1 MSIFS
6 INDNSNYG
14 SILSQAKANKESKEN
29 SKISFANT
37 FLKQNASKL
46 NEIQNANSQTLARSE
61 ALNSTNTTNTS
72 NNTNFSISSKTS
84 SPNYDIS
91 SEFKNSI
98 YTLKYKQADISNTST
113 NTAYGYSVDK
123 DGYMGSDFNKA
134 AGLPEDFKIHKSTLD
149 EIKKAAENEP
159 YIADMKQY
167 FGVSEYY
174 TNIDMAETIKQYYN
188 QFNQI
193 VNHTFNDTN
202 KTSFTETDINSMPKG
217 YAINGIK
224 SMDFNDPSNRMNI
237 THLRDFS
244 NSSITNIYQ
253 TPEQMKEA
261 ESLYIQSG
269 SLIDGINGH
278 SFGLSLEEIKNVSK
292 GEDWQFNPDMS
303 VYPQNEDGSYSKE
316 ALFMSFLKSYSPIPS
331 SNQVVLS
338 PEAKVREAKLEL
350 EMKANPSFSVSL
362 DDIMTGKVDFASLL
376 KGYAQDGW
384 LDAGIYVMEK
394 GVKWQNVY
402 VGSGISF
409 DREFHQAKANGWKAS
424 SESINSFADSIMDRL
439 NNLMGQTRV

>member
-6 INDNSNYG
+6 INDNSNYN
-14 SILSQAKANKESKEN
+14 SILSQSKANKESKEN
-29 SKISFANT
+29 SKISFANA

-61 ALNSTNTTNTS
+61 VLNSTNTTNTS

-98 YTLKYKQADISNTST
+98 YTLKYKQADISTST

-149 EIKKAAENEP
+149 EIERKAENNS
-159 YIADMKQY
+159 YTSDIKKYLGIDK
-167 FGVSEYY
+167 YY

-193 VNHTFNDTN
+193 INYVFNDTN
-202 KTSFTETDINSMPKG
+202 RTSFTEADINSMPKG
-217 YAINGIK
+217 ISELSSDKTIGIMPK
-224 SMDFNDPSNRMNI
+224 NYDKL
-237 THLRDFS
+237 T
-244 NSSITNIYQ
+244 ITNYYNTQ
-253 TPEQMKEA
+253 EQYNEA
-261 ESLYIQSG
+261 EQLGMFGHINIGLQPLTFTPQSMQTQN
-269 SLIDGINGH
+269 LDKDTAIDT
-278 SFGLSLEEIKNVSK
+278 
-292 GEDWQFNPDMS
+292 FNPNMS

-316 ALFMSFLKSYSPIPS
+316 ALFMSFLKSYGSGQPVESPKTTLNPK
-331 SNQVVLS
+331 V
-338 PEAKVREAKLEL
+338 EAYNRAMAKE
-350 EMKANPSFSVSL
+350 SFNGDSIAL
-362 DDIMTGKVDFASLL
+362 NDIMTGKVDFASLL

-384 LDAGIYVMEK
+384 LDADIYAMEK
-394 GVKWQNVY
+394 GVAWQNTSIGY
-402 VGSGISF
+402 GGAWF
-409 DREFHQAKANGWKAS
+409 DREFNQVKANGWKAS
-424 SESINSFADSIMDRL
+424 NQSIDSYVNSIMDRL
-439 NNLMGQTRV
+439 NNLIGQTRV

>member
-6 INDNSNYG
+6 INDNSNYN
-14 SILSQAKANKESKEN
+14 SILSQSKANKESKEN
-29 SKISFANT
+29 SKISFANA

-61 ALNSTNTTNTS
+61 VLNSTNTTNTS

-98 YTLKYKQADISNTST
+98 YTLKYKQADISTST

-123 DGYMGSDFNKA
+123 NGYMGSDFNKA

-149 EIKKAAENEP
+149 EIYNFNE
-159 YIADMKQY
+159 AQY
-167 FGVSEYY
+167 QDIKEQLGISRYF
-174 TNIDMAETIKQYYN
+174 TNIDMADTIKQYYN

-202 KTSFTETDINSMPKG
+202 KTSFTEADINSMPKG
-217 YAINGIK
+217 YISVGYK
-224 SMDFNDPSNRMNI
+224 G
-237 THLRDFS
+237 LDFS
-244 NSSITNIYQ
+244 DQSNPYNALGLVNHSNTKVTNVFKTDDEFHEAQAI
-253 TPEQMKEA
+253 QMGMMGIDFYPQKLNISTQ
-261 ESLYIQSG
+261 SLSQG
-269 SLIDGINGH
+269 ALMEGG
-278 SFGLSLEEIKNVSK
+278 
-292 GEDWQFNPDMS
+292 FNPDMS

-316 ALFMSFLKSYSPIPS
+316 ALFMSFLKSEGGYMVAGKNTTIAPQAMNYNLNVAKQSIPKYS
-331 SNQVVLS
+331 NVD
-338 PEAKVREAKLEL
+338 
-350 EMKANPSFSVSL
+350 F

-384 LDAGIYVMEK
+384 LDADIYAMEK
-394 GVKWQNVY
+394 GVEWQNTSIGY
-402 VGSGISF
+402 GGAWF
-409 DREFHQAKANGWKAS
+409 DNQFNQAKANGWKAS
-424 SESINSFADSIMDRL
+424 SESINSYVGSIMDRL
-439 NNLMGQTRV
+439 NNLIGQTRV

>member
-29 SKISFANT
+29 SKISFANA

-61 ALNSTNTTNTS
+61 VLNSTNTTNTS

-98 YTLKYKQADISNTST
+98 YTLKYKQVDLNTD
-113 NTAYGYSVDK
+113 TAYGYSVDK

-149 EIKKAAENEP
+149 EIKKAAENDPVVSSTKE
-159 YIADMKQY
+159 YL
-167 FGVSEYY
+167 GVSEYY

-188 QFNQI
+188 LFSNALGQSFP
-193 VNHTFNDTN
+193 ND
-202 KTSFTETDINSMPKG
+202 KTSFSEADINSMPKG

-253 TPEQMKEA
+253 TSEQMKEA

-316 ALFMSFLKSYSPIPS
+316 ALFMSFLKSYGSGQPVESPKTTLNPK
-331 SNQVVLS
+331 V
-338 PEAKVREAKLEL
+338 EAYNRAMAKE
-350 EMKANPSFSVSL
+350 SFNGDSIAL
-362 DDIMTGKVDFASLL
+362 NDIMTGKVDFASLL

-384 LDAGIYVMEK
+384 LDADIYAIEK
-394 GVKWQNVY
+394 GVAWQNTSIGY
-402 VGSGISF
+402 GGAWF
-409 DREFHQAKANGWKAS
+409 DNQFNQAKANGWKAS
-424 SESINSFADSIMDRL
+424 SESINSYVGSIMDR
-439 NNLMGQTRV
+439 

>member
-6 INDNSNYG
+6 INDNSNYN

-29 SKISFANT
+29 SKISFANS

-46 NEIQNANSQTLARSE
+46 NEIQNTNSQTLVRSE
-61 ALNSTNTTNTS
+61 VLNSINTTNTS
-72 NNTNFSISSKTS
+72 NNTNFSISSKTN

-98 YTLKYKQADISNTST
+98 YTLKYKQADISN

-149 EIKKAAENEP
+149 EIERRAENNS
-159 YIADMKQY
+159 YTSDIKKYLGIDK
-167 FGVSEYY
+167 YY

-188 QFNQI
+188 LFSNALGQSFP
-193 VNHTFNDTN
+193 ND
-202 KTSFTETDINSMPKG
+202 KTSFSEADINSMPKG

-224 SMDFNDPSNRMNI
+224 SMDFNDPGNRMNI

-244 NSSITNIYQ
+244 NSSIANIYQ

-316 ALFMSFLKSYSPIPS
+316 ALFMSFLKSYGSGQPVESPKTTLNPK
-331 SNQVVLS
+331 V
-338 PEAKVREAKLEL
+338 EAYNRAMAKE
-350 EMKANPSFSVSL
+350 SFNGDSIAL
-362 DDIMTGKVDFASLL
+362 NDIMTGKVDFASLL

-384 LDAGIYVMEK
+384 LDADIYAMEK
-394 GVKWQNVY
+394 GVAWQNTSIGY
-402 VGSGISF
+402 GGAWF
-409 DREFHQAKANGWKAS
+409 DNQFNQAKANGWKAS
-424 SESINSFADSIMDRL
+424 SESINSYVGSIMDRL
-439 NNLMGQTRV
+439 NNLIGQTRV

>member
-14 SILSQAKANKESKEN
+14 SMLSQAKANKESKEN
-29 SKISFANT
+29 SKISFANA

-61 ALNSTNTTNTS
+61 VLNSTNTTNTS

-98 YTLKYKQADISNTST
+98 YTLKYKQADTSNIVSL
-113 NTAYGYSVDK
+113 AYGYGVDAN
-123 DGYMGSDFNKA
+123 GYMGSDFNKA

-149 EIKKAAENEP
+149 EIKKAAENDPVVSSTKE
-159 YIADMKQY
+159 YL
-167 FGVSEYY
+167 GVSEYY

-188 QFNQI
+188 LFSNALGQSFP
-193 VNHTFNDTN
+193 ND
-202 KTSFTETDINSMPKG
+202 KTSFSEADINSMPKG

-224 SMDFNDPSNRMNI
+224 SMDFNDPGNRMNI

-244 NSSITNIYQ
+244 NSSIANIYQ

-292 GEDWQFNPDMS
+292 GEEWQFNPDMS

-316 ALFMSFLKSYSPIPS
+316 ALFMSFLKSYGSGQPVESPKTTLNPK
-331 SNQVVLS
+331 V
-338 PEAKVREAKLEL
+338 EAYNRAMAKE
-350 EMKANPSFSVSL
+350 SFNGDSIAL
-362 DDIMTGKVDFASLL
+362 NDIMTGKVDFASLL

-384 LDAGIYVMEK
+384 LDAGIYAMEK
-394 GVKWQNVY
+394 GVAWQNTSIGY
-402 VGSGISF
+402 GGAWF
-409 DREFHQAKANGWKAS
+409 DNQFNQAKANGWKAS
-424 SESINSFADSIMDRL
+424 SESINSYVGSIMDRL
-439 NNLMGQTRV
+439 NNLIGQTRV

>member
-1 MSIFS
+1 MITQ
-6 INDNSNYG
+6 II
-14 SILSQAKANKESKEN
+14 ILYFHKQKLIKN

-46 NEIQNANSQTLARSE
+46 NEIQSANSQTLVRSE
-61 ALNSTNTTNTS
+61 ALNSTNISNTS
-72 NNTNFSISSKTS
+72 NSISSKTS

-149 EIKKAAENEP
+149 EIERKAENNS
-159 YIADMKQY
+159 YTSDIKKYLGIDK
-167 FGVSEYY
+167 YY

-217 YAINGIK
+217 ISELSSDKTIGIMPK
-224 SMDFNDPSNRMNI
+224 NYDKL
-237 THLRDFS
+237 T
-244 NSSITNIYQ
+244 ITNYYNTQ
-253 TPEQMKEA
+253 EQYNEA
-261 ESLYIQSG
+261 EQLGMFGHINIGLQPLNFTPQSMQTQN
-269 SLIDGINGH
+269 LDKDTAIDT
-278 SFGLSLEEIKNVSK
+278 
-292 GEDWQFNPDMS
+292 FNPDMS

-316 ALFMSFLKSYSPIPS
+316 ALFMSFLKSTGVSPREGSATLNPIAKS
-331 SNQVVLS
+331 YA
-338 PEAKVREAKLEL
+338 EAMAKE
-350 EMKANPSFSVSL
+350 SFDGSLTSL

-384 LDAGIYVMEK
+384 LDADIYAMEK
-394 GVKWQNVY
+394 GVAWQNTSIGY
-402 VGSGISF
+402 GGAWF
-409 DREFHQAKANGWKAS
+409 DREFNQAKANGWKAS
-424 SESINSFADSIMDRL
+424 NESINSFVNNIMDRL
-439 NNLMGQTRV
+439 NNLIGQTRV

>member
-6 INDNSNYG
+6 INDNSNYN

-29 SKISFANT
+29 SKISFANA

-61 ALNSTNTTNTS
+61 VLNSTNTTNTS
-72 NNTNFSISSKTS
+72 NNTNFSISSKTN

-98 YTLKYKQADISNTST
+98 YTLKYKQVDLNTD
-113 NTAYGYSVDK
+113 TAYGYSVDK

-149 EIKKAAENEP
+149 EIERFNQNGM
-159 YIADMKQY
+159 ADETS
-167 FGVSEYY
+167 GNYY
-174 TNIDMAETIKQYYN
+174 NSFDMASIVKSYYN
-188 QFNQI
+188 SFNQVI
-193 VNHTFNDTN
+193 SVFPND
-202 KTSFTETDINSMPKG
+202 KTSFSKADLEQLPKG
-217 YAINGIK
+217 LNYINNEDNEKIVKNIFNAEQFHEAQAIKYSTMGLDMNLMK
-224 SMDFNDPSNRMNI
+224 LDFSPQSMEQDPSI
-237 THLRDFS
+237 
-244 NSSITNIYQ
+244 
-253 TPEQMKEA
+253 E
-261 ESLYIQSG
+261 
-269 SLIDGINGH
+269 
-278 SFGLSLEEIKNVSK
+278 
-292 GEDWQFNPDMS
+292 GEFNPDMS
-303 VYPQNEDGSYSKE
+303 VYPQNEDGNYSKE
-316 ALFMSFLKSYSPIPS
+316 ALFMSFLKSYPPFPSP
-331 SNQVVLS
+331 NQVVFS

-350 EMKANPSFSVSL
+350 EMKANPSFDVSL

-384 LDAGIYVMEK
+384 LDAGIYAMEK

-424 SESINSFADSIMDRL
+424 SESINSFADSIADRL
-439 NNLMGQTRV
+439 NNLIGQTRV

>member
-29 SKISFANT
+29 SKISFANS

-61 ALNSTNTTNTS
+61 VLNSTNTTNTS

-149 EIKKAAENEP
+149 EIERKAENNS
-159 YIADMKQY
+159 YTSDIKKYLGIDK
-167 FGVSEYY
+167 YY
-174 TNIDMAETIKQYYN
+174 TNIDMADTIKQYYN

-202 KTSFTETDINSMPKG
+202 KTSFTEADINSMPKG
-217 YAINGIK
+217 ISELSSDKTIGIMPK
-224 SMDFNDPSNRMNI
+224 NYDKL
-237 THLRDFS
+237 T
-244 NSSITNIYQ
+244 ITNYYNTQ
-253 TPEQMKEA
+253 EQYNEA
-261 ESLYIQSG
+261 EQLGMFGHINIGLQPLNFTPQSMQTQN
-269 SLIDGINGH
+269 LDKDTAIDT
-278 SFGLSLEEIKNVSK
+278 
-292 GEDWQFNPDMS
+292 FNPDMS
-303 VYPQNEDGSYSKE
+303 VYPKNEDGSYSKE
-316 ALFMSFLKSYSPIPS
+316 ALFMSFLKSYGSGQPVESPKTTLNPK
-331 SNQVVLS
+331 V
-338 PEAKVREAKLEL
+338 EAYNRAMAKE
-350 EMKANPSFSVSL
+350 SFDGSLASL

-384 LDAGIYVMEK
+384 LDAGIYAMEK

-424 SESINSFADSIMDRL
+424 SQSIDSYVGSIMDRL
-439 NNLMGQTRV
+439 NNLIGQARV

>member
-14 SILSQAKANKESKEN
+14 SILSQSKANKESKEN
-29 SKISFANT
+29 SKISFANA

-46 NEIQNANSQTLARSE
+46 SDIESKNSQTLARSE
-61 ALNSTNTTNTS
+61 VLNSTNTTNTS

-98 YTLKYKQADISNTST
+98 YTLKYKQVDLST
-113 NTAYGYSVDK
+113 DTAYGYSVDK

-134 AGLPEDFKIHKSTLD
+134 AGLPNDFKIHKSTLD
-149 EIKKAAENEP
+149 EIERFNQHGM
-159 YIADMKQY
+159 ADETS
-167 FGVSEYY
+167 GNYY
-174 TNIDMAETIKQYYN
+174 DSFDMASIVKSYYN
-188 QFNQI
+188 SFNQVI
-193 VNHTFNDTN
+193 SAFPND
-202 KTSFTETDINSMPKG
+202 KTSFSEADLEQLPKG
-217 YAINGIK
+217 LNYGRNENKEKIVKNIFNAEQFHEAQAIKYSTMGLDMNLMK
-224 SMDFNDPSNRMNI
+224 LDFSPQSMEQGPSN
-237 THLRDFS
+237 
-244 NSSITNIYQ
+244 
-253 TPEQMKEA
+253 E
-261 ESLYIQSG
+261 
-269 SLIDGINGH
+269 
-278 SFGLSLEEIKNVSK
+278 
-292 GEDWQFNPDMS
+292 GEFNPDMS
-303 VYPQNEDGSYSKE
+303 VYPQNEDGNYSKE
-316 ALFMSFLKSYSPIPS
+316 ALFMSFLKSYPPFPSP
-331 SNQVVLS
+331 NQVVFS

-384 LDAGIYVMEK
+384 LDAGIYAMEK
-394 GVKWQNVY
+394 GVKWQNIY

-424 SESINSFADSIMDRL
+424 NQSIDSYVNSIMDRL
-439 NNLMGQTRV
+439 NNLLGQTRV

>member
-6 INDNSNYG
+6 INDNSNYN

-29 SKISFANT
+29 SKISFANA

-61 ALNSTNTTNTS
+61 VLNSTNTTNTS

-98 YTLKYKQADISNTST
+98 YTLKYKQADISTST

-149 EIKKAAENEP
+149 EIYSFNTSFKEHTAN
-159 YIADMKQY
+159 DL
-167 FGVSEYY
+167 GVSNYY
-174 TNIDMAETIKQYYN
+174 TNIDMADTIRQYYSK
-188 QFNQI
+188 FNQI
-193 VNHTFNDTN
+193 INHSFGNSN
-202 KTSFTETDINSMPKG
+202 KTSFSVEDLNFLPKG
-217 YAINGIK
+217 YSIHNT
-224 SMDFNDPSNRMNI
+224 DFKFMFQNLDSQ
-237 THLRDFS
+237 T
-244 NSSITNIYQ
+244 ITNFYNTQ
-253 TPEQMKEA
+253 ERYNEA
-261 ESLYIQSG
+261 EQLGMFGHINIGLQPLNFTPQSMQTQNLDEN
-269 SLIDGINGH
+269 SA
-278 SFGLSLEEIKNVSK
+278 KYT
-292 GEDWQFNPDMS
+292 FNPDMS

-316 ALFMSFLKSYSPIPS
+316 ALFMSFLKSSGG
-331 SNQVVLS
+331 
-338 PEAKVREAKLEL
+338 EALEGGNTTLNPLVKAHIEAMTKE
-350 EMKANPSFSVSL
+350 SFDGSLASL

-384 LDAGIYVMEK
+384 LDADIYAMEK
-394 GVKWQNVY
+394 GVAWQNTSIGY
-402 VGSGISF
+402 GGAWF
-409 DREFHQAKANGWKAS
+409 DNQFNQAKANGWKAS
-424 SESINSFADSIMDRL
+424 SESINSYVGSIMDRL
-439 NNLMGQTRV
+439 NNLIGQTRV

>member
-1 MSIFS
+1 
-6 INDNSNYG
+6 

-29 SKISFANT
+29 SKISFANA

-46 NEIQNANSQTLARSE
+46 SDIESKNSQTLARSE
-61 ALNSTNTTNTS
+61 VLNSTNTTNTS

-98 YTLKYKQADISNTST
+98 YTLKYKQVDLST
-113 NTAYGYSVDK
+113 DTAYGYSVDK

-149 EIKKAAENEP
+149 EIERFNQHGM
-159 YIADMKQY
+159 ADETS
-167 FGVSEYY
+167 GNYY
-174 TNIDMAETIKQYYN
+174 DSFDMASIVKSYYN
-188 QFNQI
+188 SFNQVI
-193 VNHTFNDTN
+193 SAFPND
-202 KTSFTETDINSMPKG
+202 KTSFSEADLEQLPKG
-217 YAINGIK
+217 LNYGRNENKEKIVKNIFNAEQFHEAQAIKYSTMNLGMNLMK
-224 SMDFNDPSNRMNI
+224 LDFSPQSMEQDPSI
-237 THLRDFS
+237 
-244 NSSITNIYQ
+244 
-253 TPEQMKEA
+253 E
-261 ESLYIQSG
+261 
-269 SLIDGINGH
+269 
-278 SFGLSLEEIKNVSK
+278 
-292 GEDWQFNPDMS
+292 GEFNPDMS

-316 ALFMSFLKSYSPIPS
+316 ALFMSFLKSYPPFPS
-331 SNQVVLS
+331 SNQVVFS

-384 LDAGIYVMEK
+384 LDAGIYAMEK
-394 GVKWQNVY
+394 GVEWQNVY

-424 SESINSFADSIMDRL
+424 NESINSFADSIMDRL
-439 NNLMGQTRV
+439 NNLIGQTRI

>member
-29 SKISFANT
+29 SKISFANA

-46 NEIQNANSQTLARSE
+46 SDIESKNSQTLARSE
-61 ALNSTNTTNTS
+61 ILSNNNALSNNSNSTNIS
-72 NNTNFSISSKTS
+72 NSSNTNLSINNATKTS

-98 YTLKYKQADISNTST
+98 YTLKYKQEDTSNIVSL
-113 NTAYGYSVDK
+113 AYGYGVDAN
-123 DGYMGSDFNKA
+123 GYMGSDFNKA
-134 AGLPEDFKIHKSTLD
+134 AGLPEDFKMHKSTLD
-149 EIKKAAENEP
+149 EIERFNQHGM
-159 YIADMKQY
+159 ADETS
-167 FGVSEYY
+167 GNYY
-174 TNIDMAETIKQYYN
+174 DSFDMASIVKSHYN
-188 QFNQI
+188 SFNQVI
-193 VNHTFNDTN
+193 SAFPND
-202 KTSFTETDINSMPKG
+202 KTSFSEADLEQLPKG
-217 YAINGIK
+217 LNDGCNQNKEYIVTHIFNAEQFHEAQAIKYSTINLGMNLMK
-224 SMDFNDPSNRMNI
+224 LDFSPQSMEQGPSN
-237 THLRDFS
+237 
-244 NSSITNIYQ
+244 
-253 TPEQMKEA
+253 E
-261 ESLYIQSG
+261 G
-269 SLIDGINGH
+269 G
-278 SFGLSLEEIKNVSK
+278 
-292 GEDWQFNPDMS
+292 FNPDMS
-303 VYPQNEDGSYSKE
+303 VYPKNEDGSYSKE

-338 PEAKVREAKLEL
+338 PEAKVREVKLEL

-384 LDAGIYVMEK
+384 LDAGIYAMEK

-424 SESINSFADSIMDRL
+424 SESINSYVGSIMDRL
-439 NNLMGQTRV
+439 NNLIGQTRV

>member
-6 INDNSNYG
+6 INDNSNYN

-29 SKISFANT
+29 SKISFANS

-61 ALNSTNTTNTS
+61 VLNSTNTTNTS

-84 SPNYDIS
+84 SPNYNIS

-98 YTLKYKQADISNTST
+98 YTLKYKQADISTST

-149 EIKKAAENEP
+149 EIERFNQHGM
-159 YIADMKQY
+159 ADETS
-167 FGVSEYY
+167 GNYY
-174 TNIDMAETIKQYYN
+174 DSFDMASIVKSYYN
-188 QFNQI
+188 SFNQVI
-193 VNHTFNDTN
+193 SAFPND
-202 KTSFTETDINSMPKG
+202 KTSFSEADLEQLPKG
-217 YAINGIK
+217 LNYGRNENKEKIVKNIFNAEQFHEAQAIKYSTMGLDMNLMK
-224 SMDFNDPSNRMNI
+224 LDFSPQSMEQGPSN
-237 THLRDFS
+237 
-244 NSSITNIYQ
+244 
-253 TPEQMKEA
+253 E
-261 ESLYIQSG
+261 
-269 SLIDGINGH
+269 
-278 SFGLSLEEIKNVSK
+278 
-292 GEDWQFNPDMS
+292 GEFNPDMS
-303 VYPQNEDGSYSKE
+303 VYPQNEDGNYSKE
-316 ALFMSFLKSYSPIPS
+316 ALFMSFLKSYPPFPSP
-331 SNQVVLS
+331 NQVVFS

-384 LDAGIYVMEK
+384 LDAGIYAMEK
-394 GVKWQNVY
+394 GVKWQNIY

-424 SESINSFADSIMDRL
+424 NESINSFVNNIMDRL
-439 NNLMGQTRV
+439 NNLIGQTRV

>member
-14 SILSQAKANKESKEN
+14 SILSQSKANKESKEN
-29 SKISFANT
+29 SKISFANA

-61 ALNSTNTTNTS
+61 VLNSTNTTNTS

-98 YTLKYKQADISNTST
+98 YTLKYKQADISTST

-149 EIKKAAENEP
+149 EIERFNQHGM
-159 YIADMKQY
+159 ADETS
-167 FGVSEYY
+167 GNYY
-174 TNIDMAETIKQYYN
+174 DSFDMASIVKSYYN
-188 QFNQI
+188 SFNQVI
-193 VNHTFNDTN
+193 SAFPND
-202 KTSFTETDINSMPKG
+202 KTSFSEADLEQLPKG
-217 YAINGIK
+217 LNYGRNENKEKIVKNIFNAEQFHEAQAIKYSTMGLDMNLMK
-224 SMDFNDPSNRMNI
+224 LDFSPQSMEQGPSN
-237 THLRDFS
+237 
-244 NSSITNIYQ
+244 
-253 TPEQMKEA
+253 E
-261 ESLYIQSG
+261 
-269 SLIDGINGH
+269 
-278 SFGLSLEEIKNVSK
+278 
-292 GEDWQFNPDMS
+292 GEFNPDMS
-303 VYPQNEDGSYSKE
+303 VYPQNEDGNYSKE
-316 ALFMSFLKSYSPIPS
+316 ALFMSFLKSYPPFPSP
-331 SNQVVLS
+331 NQVVFS

-384 LDAGIYVMEK
+384 LDAGIYAMEK
-394 GVKWQNVY
+394 GVKWQNIY

-424 SESINSFADSIMDRL
+424 NESINSFVNNIMDRL
-439 NNLMGQTRV
+439 NNLIGQTRV

>member
-6 INDNSNYG
+6 INDNSNYN

-29 SKISFANT
+29 SKISFANA

-46 NEIQNANSQTLARSE
+46 SDIESKNSQTLARSE
-61 ALNSTNTTNTS
+61 ILSNNNALNNSSNSANISNSSNTNLSINNTT
-72 NNTNFSISSKTS
+72 KTS

-98 YTLKYKQADISNTST
+98 YTLKYKQVDLNTD
-113 NTAYGYSVDK
+113 TAYGYSVDK

-149 EIKKAAENEP
+149 EIERFNQHNMA
-159 YIADMKQY
+159 
-167 FGVSEYY
+167 SETSGNYY
-174 TNIDMAETIKQYYN
+174 DSFDMASIVKSHYN
-188 QFNQI
+188 SFNQVI
-193 VNHTFNDTN
+193 SAFPND
-202 KTSFTETDINSMPKG
+202 KTSFSEADLEQLPKG
-217 YAINGIK
+217 LNDGCNQNKEYIVTHIFNAEQFHEAQAIKYSTMNLGMNLMK
-224 SMDFNDPSNRMNI
+224 LDFSPQSMEQGPSN
-237 THLRDFS
+237 
-244 NSSITNIYQ
+244 
-253 TPEQMKEA
+253 E
-261 ESLYIQSG
+261 G
-269 SLIDGINGH
+269 G
-278 SFGLSLEEIKNVSK
+278 
-292 GEDWQFNPDMS
+292 FNPDMS
-303 VYPQNEDGSYSKE
+303 VYPKNEDGSYSKE

-384 LDAGIYVMEK
+384 LDAGIYAMEK

-424 SESINSFADSIMDRL
+424 NESINSFADSIADRL
-439 NNLMGQTRV
+439 NNLLEQTRV

>member
-6 INDNSNYG
+6 INDNSNYN
-14 SILSQAKANKESKEN
+14 SILSQSKANKESKEN
-29 SKISFANT
+29 SKISFANA

-46 NEIQNANSQTLARSE
+46 SDIESKNSQTLARSE
-61 ALNSTNTTNTS
+61 ILSNNNALSNNSNSTNIS
-72 NNTNFSISSKTS
+72 NSSNTNLSINNATKTS

-98 YTLKYKQADISNTST
+98 YTLKYKQVDLST
-113 NTAYGYSVDK
+113 DTAYGYSVDK

-149 EIKKAAENEP
+149 EIERFNQHNMA
-159 YIADMKQY
+159 
-167 FGVSEYY
+167 SETSGNYY
-174 TNIDMAETIKQYYN
+174 DSFDMASIVKSHYN
-188 QFNQI
+188 SFNQVI
-193 VNHTFNDTN
+193 STFPND
-202 KTSFTETDINSMPKG
+202 KTSFSEADLEQLPKG
-217 YAINGIK
+217 LNDGCNQNKEYIVTHIFNAEQFHEAQAIKYSTMNLGMNLMK
-224 SMDFNDPSNRMNI
+224 LDFSPQSMEQGPSN
-237 THLRDFS
+237 
-244 NSSITNIYQ
+244 
-253 TPEQMKEA
+253 E
-261 ESLYIQSG
+261 G
-269 SLIDGINGH
+269 G
-278 SFGLSLEEIKNVSK
+278 
-292 GEDWQFNPDMS
+292 FNPDMS
-303 VYPQNEDGSYSKE
+303 VYPKNEDGSYSKE

-384 LDAGIYVMEK
+384 LDAGIYAMEK

-424 SESINSFADSIMDRL
+424 SESINSYVGSIMDRL
-439 NNLMGQTRV
+439 NNLIGQTRV

>member
-1 MSIFS
+1 
-6 INDNSNYG
+6 
-14 SILSQAKANKESKEN
+14 ANKESKEN
-29 SKISFANT
+29 SKISFANA

-61 ALNSTNTTNTS
+61 VLNSTNTTNTS

-98 YTLKYKQADISNTST
+98 YTLKYKQVDISNTST

-149 EIKKAAENEP
+149 EIKKAAENDPVVSSTKE
-159 YIADMKQY
+159 YL
-167 FGVSEYY
+167 GVSEYY

-188 QFNQI
+188 LFSNALGQSFP
-193 VNHTFNDTN
+193 ND
-202 KTSFTETDINSMPKG
+202 KTSFSEADINSMPKG

-253 TPEQMKEA
+253 TSEQMKEA

-316 ALFMSFLKSYSPIPS
+316 ALFMSFLKSYGSGQPVESPKTTLNPK
-331 SNQVVLS
+331 V
-338 PEAKVREAKLEL
+338 EAYNRAMAKE
-350 EMKANPSFSVSL
+350 SFNGDSIAL
-362 DDIMTGKVDFASLL
+362 NDIMTGKVDFASLL

-384 LDAGIYVMEK
+384 LDADIYAIEK
-394 GVKWQNVY
+394 GVAWQNTSIGY
-402 VGSGISF
+402 GGAWF
-409 DREFHQAKANGWKAS
+409 DNQFNQAKANGWKAS
-424 SESINSFADSIMDRL
+424 SESINSYVGSIMDRL
-439 NNLMGQTRV
+439 NNLIGQTRV

>member
-6 INDNSNYG
+6 INDNSNYN

-29 SKISFANT
+29 SKISFANA

-61 ALNSTNTTNTS
+61 VLNSTNTTNTS

-98 YTLKYKQADISNTST
+98 YTLKYKQVDISNTST

-149 EIKKAAENEP
+149 EIERFNQHNMA
-159 YIADMKQY
+159 
-167 FGVSEYY
+167 SETSGNYY
-174 TNIDMAETIKQYYN
+174 DSFDMASIVKSHYN
-188 QFNQI
+188 SFNQVI
-193 VNHTFNDTN
+193 SAFPND
-202 KTSFTETDINSMPKG
+202 KTSFSEADLEQLPKG
-217 YAINGIK
+217 LNDGCNQNKEYIVTHIFNAEQFHEAQAIKYSTMNLGMNLMK
-224 SMDFNDPSNRMNI
+224 LDFSPQSMERGPSN
-237 THLRDFS
+237 
-244 NSSITNIYQ
+244 
-253 TPEQMKEA
+253 E
-261 ESLYIQSG
+261 G
-269 SLIDGINGH
+269 G
-278 SFGLSLEEIKNVSK
+278 
-292 GEDWQFNPDMS
+292 FNPDMS

-384 LDAGIYVMEK
+384 LDAGIYAMEK
-394 GVKWQNVY
+394 GVAWQNTSIGY
-402 VGSGISF
+402 GGAWF
-409 DREFHQAKANGWKAS
+409 DNQFNQAKANGWKAS
-424 SESINSFADSIMDRL
+424 SESINSFADSIADKL
-439 NNLMGQTRV
+439 NNLLEQTRV